1 VLAGGADCERFLLGH
16 CVSVGSNWYK
26 STVTVKGRTCLEDC
40 HVGEKV
46 PAASGLVFFV
56 RGSEGELKQCGMSS
70 APQSGTAAPDVS
82 DSERV
87 RNIEEEEE
95 EKKPEVMGECCGGL
109 QNNGG
114 QLEWWKCPHR
124 GQASVPL
131 DIVCYTA
138 AGMCCMQAETR
149 TRHGRGFQQGKAG
162 QGRAGQDRHRKNEQ

>member
-1 VLAGGADCERFLLGH
+1 
-16 CVSVGSNWYK
+16 
-26 STVTVKGRTCLEDC
+26 
-40 HVGEKV
+40 
-46 PAASGLVFFV
+46 
-56 RGSEGELKQCGMSS
+56 MSS

-95 EKKPEVMGECCGGL
+95 ERPEVMGEGSEHDVCCDGL

-149 TRHGRGFQQGKAG
+149 TRHGWGFQQGKAG
-162 QGRAGQDRHRKNEQ
+162 QGRAGQGRTGTGRTSNRRSSSSSSEDDDDGDDADAGQTGSGNIY

>member
-1 VLAGGADCERFLLGH
+1 MLE
-16 CVSVGSNWYK
+16 K
-26 STVTVKGRTCLEDC
+26 KG
-40 HVGEKV
+40 

-70 APQSGTAAPDVS
+70 APKSGTAAPDVS

-87 RNIEEEEE
+87 SNSEE
-95 EKKPEVMGECCGGL
+95 EKRPEVMGEGSEQDVCCDGL

-114 QLEWWKCPHR
+114 QLERWKCPHR

-149 TRHGRGFQQGKAG
+149 TRHGCGFQQGKAG
-162 QGRAGQDRHRKNEQ
+162 QGRAGQAQEERAIGVAAAAAKMMMMMMMMMQMQGRRAAETVIE